1 MRQTDPLADAYL
13 SRLDLLLH
21 GASPETRAEVL
32 VGVREHLAARL
43 PDGAGPEQ
51 VRAVLGELG
60 SPEQIAD
67 EAYAAGPG
75 SPSAP
80 MPPRGAGRRWLPA
93 VVMAVSLGWL
103 AAPAAVALNAF
114 NPSGLA
120 LYPTELMI
128 LLAFPVWPVIL
139 VLVAVSRLWVTRE
152 KVALVAALPALALV
166 LLLIHPLPQLVST
179 VVGLLGVAATARVIW
194 SNGRKGWHRA
204 C

>member
-32 VGVREHLAARL
+32 VGCANTSPPASPTALALNRYVRCWAS
-43 PDGAGPEQ
+43 
-51 VRAVLGELG
+51 LG